1 MKTVSCSLLGL
12 LLVVSTIS
20 VAQSA
25 GGRFVDPFFLVEYD
39 PVHVHFDRMPE
50 VIGRECPQ
58 MRDHYVRAWVYGHL
72 KIPEAEYF
80 IVDGYVKV
88 ESEERPGVI
97 SVVPEDGFGFI
108 IEIRAGRCLVDPTSY
123 VFFPELNK
131 AKSQIHIPAT
141 VLDAI
146 SFEILERYAKAFGGK
161 NAFLHRIQLVK
172 REDLPVSL
180 RKELEIFQKP
190 VGNAPTGGAT

>member
-1 MKTVSCSLLGL
+1 MKIISCSLLG

-20 VAQSA
+20 VAQTA
-25 GGRFVDPFFLVEYD
+25 GGHFVDPFFLVDYD

-72 KIPEAEYF
+72 KLPEAEYF
-80 IVDGYVKV
+80 IVDGYVKI
-88 ESEERPGVI
+88 ESEDRPGPV

-108 IEIRAGRCLVDPTSY
+108 IEIKAGRCLVDPTPN

-131 AKSQIHIPAT
+131 VKSGIRIPGN

-146 SFEILERYAKAFGGK
+146 SFELLERYAKAFGGK
-161 NAFLHRIQLVK
+161 NAFLQRIQMVK
-172 REDLPVSL
+172 REDLPASL
-180 RKELEIFQKP
+180 RKELKIFEAP
-190 VGNAPTGGAT
+190 VGSAPARGTT